1 MSPKRNRLVG
11 KQLPG
16 SPRCAG
22 FSLVELL
29 VVIAVIG
36 LLLSLLLPA
45 VQAAREA
52 SRRLGCSNNLHQIGI
67 ALQGYHDT
75 FKHFPEGGVEMR
87 MLVSPETG
95 DYLYPN
101 GRQLAWSAYILPYME
116 QKSLFDRID
125 FKKAFDSPENA
136 DAAAEIITTYLCPSV
151 SRQSYLVQG
160 RGACDYGGIYGE
172 RIVSSN
178 NPPRGIMLYGQTVR
192 IRDIIDGTAH
202 TLMISED
209 CKCKSM
215 QWINGLNVFDVAY
228 AINTAPEFENDPR
241 SKHPGG
247 VNGLMADGSARFLC
261 NELDVNTLAAICT
274 RNGGEPVGDF

>member
-1 MSPKRNRLVG
+1 MRNVGFSARVGGRELVVFRNDVYFPVVLLFPVIIRLEKMHSSLGAGVSMSPRRNRLVG

-52 SRRLGCSNNLHQIGI
+52 SRRLGCANNLHQIGI
-67 ALQGYHDT
+67 ALQSYHDT

-87 MLVSPETG
+87 MLVSPEG

-136 DAAAEIITTYLCPSV
+136 PAAAEIVSTYLCPSV
-151 SRQSYLVQG
+151 SRQSYLVQD
-160 RGACDYGGIYGE
+160 RGACDYGGILRRADRE
-172 RIVSSN
+172 QQQSAARHHALRPNCS
-178 NPPRGIMLYGQTVR
+178 
-192 IRDIIDGTAH
+192 
-202 TLMISED
+202 
-209 CKCKSM
+209 
-215 QWINGLNVFDVAY
+215 
-228 AINTAPEFENDPR
+228 
-241 SKHPGG
+241 HP
-247 VNGLMADGSARFLC
+247 
-261 NELDVNTLAAICT
+261 
-274 RNGGEPVGDF
+274 

>member
-1 MSPKRNRLVG
+1 MSPSRNRLEGVPHSSFLLR
-11 KQLPG
+11 K
-16 SPRCAG
+16 G

-36 LLLSLLLPA
+36 LLISLLLPA

-52 SRRLGCSNNLHQIGI
+52 ARRLGCSNNLHQVGIG
-67 ALQGYHDT
+67 LQSFHDS
-75 FKHFPEGGVEMR
+75 FKRFPEGGVEMR
-87 MLVSPETG
+87 MLVSPEG
-95 DYLYPN
+95 DPLYPN
-101 GRQLAWSAYILPYME
+101 GRQLAWSAYILPYLE
-116 QKSLFDRID
+116 LKSLSDRID
-125 FKKAFDSPENA
+125 FKKAFDSTENA
-136 DAAAEIITTYLCPSV
+136 AAAAEIIPTYLCPSV
-151 SRQSYLVQG
+151 SRQSYLVEG

-192 IRDIIDGTAH
+192 IRDITDGTAH

-209 CKCKSM
+209 CQCKSM

-228 AINTAPEFENDPR
+228 AINTAPAFENDPR

-247 VNGLMADGSARFLC
+247 VNGLMADGSVRFLC
-261 NELDVNTLAAICT
+261 NELDLKTLAAICT